1 MIGFFVWPTIAAL
14 LISLVLCLA
23 RLAKG
28 PSAPDQLL
36 AYGTLTSASIGLFMI
51 IGVVHEPTFLE
62 ALVPLAL
69 VSFVAL
75 LFIARFM
82 EAEVE

>member
-1 MIGFFVWPTIAAL
+1 MIAFFVWPTILIL
-14 LISLVLCLA
+14 LISLLLCLV
-23 RLAKG
+23 RLARG
-28 PSAPDQLL
+28 PSAADQLL
-36 AYGTLTSASIGLFMI
+36 AYGTLTSTSIGLFMV
-51 IGVVHEPTFLE
+51 IGVVYEPTFLE

-75 LFIARFM
+75 LFIARFL

>member
-1 MIGFFVWPTIAAL
+1 MIAFFVWPAIAVL
-14 LISLVLCLA
+14 LVSIVLCLV
-23 RLAKG
+23 RLARG
-28 PSAPDQLL
+28 PFAADQLL
-36 AYGTLTSASIGLFMI
+36 AYGTLTSTSIGLFMI
-51 IGVVHEPTFLE
+51 IGVIHEPTFLE